1 MWIPESKRVW
11 QKEGWTVMCLRL
23 LSPASGCGRE
33 DRTNSQIVD
42 GSPWFWP
49 FQARAAD
56 RSKKRRST
64 DWPRGYI
71 KSDISD
77 TDPYPTIFILIRNH
91 STLLSPE
98 LAQMEACLDVAA
110 RPWKSNTWQ
119 DHIFRKWVQ
128 MSGTTQIM
136 GSFIGYAVW
145 SLSISTFG
153 SREGL

>member
-56 RSKKRRST
+56 ISKKRRST

-71 KSDISD
+71 KSNISD

-98 LAQMEACLDVAA
+98 LAQMEACLDENPDFFMV
-110 RPWKSNTWQ
+110 
-119 DHIFRKWVQ
+119 
-128 MSGTTQIM
+128 
-136 GSFIGYAVW
+136 SFIKNQLVA
-145 SLSISTFG
+145 LFLFP
-153 SREGL
+153 GLPDEKRKPSDDWQVVDCPC